1 MDDHQAVFDL
11 HALHTQPHGLPP
23 QADHIEQ
30 LGSGP
35 GQRTEAVDHLGLETL
50 EHLLVAGRIQLPV
63 QAQFLGGLLH
73 VGVGQLGLDVDL
85 DHAIRNIAHLIDH
98 ALLGTAHAGH
108 LESLRA
114 EFGDRL
120 LHDLLV
126 GFETDVGDKA
136 ALLGA
141 QQIAGAPNVEI
152 LHGAID
158 SRTQI

>member
-73 VGVGQLGLDVDL
+73 VGVGQLGLD
-85 DHAIRNIAHLIDH
+85 AISITL
-98 ALLGTAHAGH
+98 
-108 LESLRA
+108 S
-114 EFGDRL
+114 
-120 LHDLLV
+120 
-126 GFETDVGDKA
+126 
-136 ALLGA
+136 
-141 QQIAGAPNVEI
+141 EI
-152 LHGAID
+152 
-158 SRTQI
+158 